1 MSAVA
6 EPIAYGTIDDGLAR
20 RNAMVLAVAQALA
33 GGNNTV
39 IVSTASIV
47 GAVLAPD
54 KGLATLPIT
63 AMVIGMWF
71 GTLPVG
77 ALARRFGRRFA
88 LQTGS
93 VFGILSGLIS
103 YSAVMNGQFW
113 LLLIGT
119 FCGGLYA
126 AAHNSYRFAAADT
139 ASEAFRPK
147 VVSWVL
153 AGGVFAA
160 VIGPQLVIFTKDL
173 LSPHMFA
180 ASYLGQSA
188 CALIAALVLMFVKIP
203 PLPATRV
210 ENPRPLAAI
219 VRTPRFIVA
228 VACGMASYAMMN
240 MVMTSAPLAMIGCGH
255 SVTDATLGIQWH
267 VLAMYAPS
275 FVTGGLIVA
284 LRGRAHHR
292 HRPGAD
298 RAHRGGRHRRH
309 HGGAFLERAGAARG
323 RLEFGLHRRHHHG
336 DPVPPAAGAQQG
348 AGVQRLPDLRQHGG
362 RLVLLRPTAGIS
374 RLAGDQ
380 RGDLPDHFRGR
391 RDAGVACAAQA
402 GGGGGLR
409 PLSVMPGQ
417 KARSAVFAPE
427 DPGIHD
433 EPPRKN
439 PYVNL
444 FLRHRLMD
452 CRVKPGNDKRG
463 KTAPAMAA
471 GVTGKLWE
479 ISNVVATLEK
489 WEAAN

>member
-6 EPIAYGTIDDGLAR
+6 EPIAYGTIDDALAR

-77 ALARRFGRRFA
+77 WLARRFGRRFA
-88 LQTGS
+88 LQIGS
-93 VFGILSGLIS
+93 VFGVLSGLIS
-103 YSAVMNGQFW
+103 YSAVMHGQFW

-188 CALIAALVLMFVKIP
+188 CALLAALVLMFVKIP
-203 PLPATRV
+203 PLPATRI

-275 FVTGGLIVA
+275 FVTGSLISRFGVERITGIGLGLIALTAVVGLAGITVA
-284 LRGRAHHR
+284 HFWSA
-292 HRPGAD
+292 
-298 RAHRGGRHRRH
+298 
-309 HGGAFLERAGAARG
+309 
-323 RLEFGLHRRHHHG
+323 
-336 DPVPPAAGAQQG
+336 
-348 AGVQRLPDLRQHGG
+348 
-362 RLVLLRPTAGIS
+362 LVLLGVGWNLAFIGATTMVTQCHRPHERNKVQAFNDFLIFGSMAVASFSSGQLLEYLGWQAINEVIFPTILVAGAMLVW
-374 RLAGDQ
+374 LAL
-380 RGDLPDHFRGR
+380 RKR
-391 RDAGVACAAQA
+391 AA
-402 GGGGGLR
+402 
-409 PLSVMPGQ
+409 
-417 KARSAVFAPE
+417 
-427 DPGIHD
+427 
-433 EPPRKN
+433 
-439 PYVNL
+439 
-444 FLRHRLMD
+444 
-452 CRVKPGNDKRG
+452 
-463 KTAPAMAA
+463 
-471 GVTGKLWE
+471 
-479 ISNVVATLEK
+479 ATV
-489 WEAAN
+489 

>member
-6 EPIAYGTIDDGLAR
+6 EPIAYGTIDDALAR

-77 ALARRFGRRFA
+77 WLARRFGRRFA
-88 LQTGS
+88 LQIGS
-93 VFGILSGLIS
+93 VFGVLSGLIS

-188 CALIAALVLMFVKIP
+188 CALIAAGVLMFVKIP

-275 FVTGGLIVA
+275 FVTGSLISRFGVERITGIGLGLIALTAVVGLAGITVA
-284 LRGRAHHR
+284 HFWSA
-292 HRPGAD
+292 
-298 RAHRGGRHRRH
+298 
-309 HGGAFLERAGAARG
+309 
-323 RLEFGLHRRHHHG
+323 
-336 DPVPPAAGAQQG
+336 
-348 AGVQRLPDLRQHGG
+348 
-362 RLVLLRPTAGIS
+362 LVLLGVGWNLAFIGATTMVTQCHRPHERNKVQAFNDFLIFGSMAVASFSSGQLLEYLGWQAINEVIFPTILVAGAMLVW
-374 RLAGDQ
+374 LAL
-380 RGDLPDHFRGR
+380 RKR
-391 RDAGVACAAQA
+391 AAA
-402 GGGGGLR
+402 
-409 PLSVMPGQ
+409 
-417 KARSAVFAPE
+417 AV
-427 DPGIHD
+427 
-433 EPPRKN
+433 
-439 PYVNL
+439 V
-444 FLRHRLMD
+444 
-452 CRVKPGNDKRG
+452 
-463 KTAPAMAA
+463 
-471 GVTGKLWE
+471 
-479 ISNVVATLEK
+479 
-489 WEAAN
+489 

>member
-77 ALARRFGRRFA
+77 WLARRFGRRFA

-103 YSAVMNGQFW
+103 YSAVMHGQFW

-126 AAHNSYRFAAADT
+126 AAHQSYRFAAADT

-188 CALIAALVLMFVKIP
+188 CALLAAIVLMFVKIP

-210 ENPRPLAAI
+210 ENARPLAEI
-219 VRTPRFIVA
+219 VRAPRFIVA

-240 MVMTSAPLAMIGCGH
+240 MVMTSAPLAMVGCGH

-275 FVTGGLIVA
+275 FITGGLIARFGVERITGIGLGLIALTAVVGIAGITVA
-284 LRGRAHHR
+284 HFWSA
-292 HRPGAD
+292 
-298 RAHRGGRHRRH
+298 
-309 HGGAFLERAGAARG
+309 
-323 RLEFGLHRRHHHG
+323 
-336 DPVPPAAGAQQG
+336 
-348 AGVQRLPDLRQHGG
+348 
-362 RLVLLRPTAGIS
+362 LVLLGVGWNLAFIGATTMVTQCHRPHERNKVQAFNDFLIFGSMAVASFSSGQLLEYLGWQAINEVIFPTILVAGAM
-374 RLAGDQ
+374 LAWLAM
-380 RGDLPDHFRGR
+380 RKR
-391 RDAGVACAAQA
+391 V
-402 GGGGGLR
+402 
-409 PLSVMPGQ
+409 
-417 KARSAVFAPE
+417 SAV
-427 DPGIHD
+427 
-433 EPPRKN
+433 
-439 PYVNL
+439 
-444 FLRHRLMD
+444 
-452 CRVKPGNDKRG
+452 
-463 KTAPAMAA
+463 
-471 GVTGKLWE
+471 
-479 ISNVVATLEK
+479 
-489 WEAAN
+489 